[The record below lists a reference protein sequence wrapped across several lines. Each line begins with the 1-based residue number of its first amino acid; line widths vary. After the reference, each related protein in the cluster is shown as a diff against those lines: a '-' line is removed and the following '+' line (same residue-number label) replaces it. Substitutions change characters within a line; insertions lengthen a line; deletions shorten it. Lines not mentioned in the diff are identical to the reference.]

1 MAARHQYFS
10 DSKSAAE
17 RRSDVSSDLNLGKG
31 TRLLYM
37 WLRKTIG
44 VPMRFGIAGGDK
56 EEMDAHVSRVYEGM
70 VRGDINTVL
79 LDCLRGGDDSKY
91 SRGSI

>member
-1 MAARHQYFS
+1 
-10 DSKSAAE
+10 
-17 RRSDVSSDLNLGKG
+17 
-31 TRLLYM
+31 M

-79 LDCLRGGDDSKY
+79 LDCLRGGDDSKH
-91 SRGSI
+91 SKGSI